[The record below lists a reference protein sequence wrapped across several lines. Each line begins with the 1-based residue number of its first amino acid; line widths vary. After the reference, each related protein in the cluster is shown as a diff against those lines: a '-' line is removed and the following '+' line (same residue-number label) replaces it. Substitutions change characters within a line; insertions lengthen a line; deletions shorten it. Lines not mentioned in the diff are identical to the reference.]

1 MKPLAGLALTTVSAV
16 AFFALAS
23 CIESAKPATATATP
37 AAVAPA
43 PISKALPATAAKKVV
58 VTDADFAC
66 IRKLKPVRGYYVG
79 NVLGNVDASV
89 KAAEAS
95 GTYPVGSIV
104 QLVPTEAMVK
114 HEAGY
119 NAATNDWE
127 FFELSVS
134 KTSTTIHVRG
144 STDVVNRFGGNCLS
158 CHAPAGPK
166 FDMVCEQNHGCLP
179 IPITPLMAKAIQNTD
194 PRCEPVALPPEQIDA
209 LKQLQAMMS
218 GAATPAPKPAQ

>member
-1 MKPLAGLALTTVSAV
+1 MKQLSRVMLAAV
-16 AFFALAS
+16 AATALFGVGVGVS
-23 CIESAKPATATATP
+23 LSAMAQTPAAKSATKPAT
-37 AAVAPA
+37 
-43 PISKALPATAAKKVV
+43 KVV
-58 VTDADFAC
+58 VTDATFSC
-66 IRKLKPVRGYYVG
+66 IRNLKPVRGYYVG
-79 NVLGNVDASV
+79 NVLGNVEASV

-95 GTYPVGSIV
+95 GKYPLGSVV

-114 HEAGY
+114 REAGY

-127 FFELSVS
+127 FFELAVS

-144 STDVVNRFGGNCLS
+144 AGEVVNRFGGNCLS

-166 FDMVCEQNHGCLP
+166 FDMVCEQDHGCAP
-179 IPITPLMAKAIQNTD
+179 IPITPIMAKAIQNTD

-218 GAATPAPKPAQ
+218 GAAAPAPKPAQ